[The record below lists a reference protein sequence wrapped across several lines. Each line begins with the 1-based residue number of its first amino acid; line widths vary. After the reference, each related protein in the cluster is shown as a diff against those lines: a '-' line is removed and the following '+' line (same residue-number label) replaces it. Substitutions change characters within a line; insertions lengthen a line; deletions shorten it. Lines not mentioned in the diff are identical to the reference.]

1 MCYEG
6 IIPPSA
12 GIEFIADPLS
22 ANGGTASGWHC
33 ASMTAPLRVPRRERL
48 KMRLAIYIRSVES
61 ARGAE
66 RVAINIARGLAS
78 RGHHVD
84 FLVEESGAW
93 LGRELSA
100 EHPNIVVVNLR
111 GGGSNRVSD
120 RFIQARAFAGH
131 LLSAPGAMLAGG
143 DPCLGPVAAL
153 LFKDAPPLAAIRR
166 YLHEAQP
173 RAVLSFLNYPNTV
186 LLLAASLHRGDT
198 RFIVSVRNHISVAA
212 AQNGSPWVR
221 SVPRLMRRL
230 FGRAD
235 VVVTPSN
242 GVADDVAAITG
253 IRRDRIT
260 VIYNPVFRPELAVMA
275 EAPVSH
281 PWLVEGNEPVILGAG
296 KFKPQKDF
304 PTLLRAFAKVRAER
318 PARLIVLGEG
328 QGEQVLREMTKTL
341 GIADDVDFP
350 GHVAN
355 PFAYYHRASV
365 FVLSSVWEGLPNALI
380 EAMACGCP
388 VVSTDCPSG
397 PSEILDG
404 GRFGALVPVGE
415 AETMAK
421 AILATLGSTPRR
433 AQLVERARE
442 FSLDRAVQHFET
454 VMAG

>member
-1 MCYEG
+1 
-6 IIPPSA
+6 
-12 GIEFIADPLS
+12 
-22 ANGGTASGWHC
+22 
-33 ASMTAPLRVPRRERL
+33 
-48 KMRLAIYIRSVES
+48 MRLAIYIRSVEL

-100 EHPNIVVVNLR
+100 EHPNIIVVNLR
-111 GGGSNRVSD
+111 AGRHNVAD
-120 RFIQARAFAGH
+120 RLLQARAFAAH
-131 LLSAPGAMLAGG
+131 LLSAPRAMLAGG
-143 DPCLGPVAAL
+143 DPCVGPVAAL

-166 YLHEAQP
+166 YLHKAKP

-198 RFIVSVRNHISVAA
+198 RFIVSVRNHMSVAA
-212 AQNGSPWVR
+212 ALNESARVR

-235 VVVTPSN
+235 VVVTPSQ

-253 IRRDRIT
+253 ICRDRIT
-260 VIYNPVFRPELAVMA
+260 VIYNPVFRPELATMA
-275 EAPVSH
+275 EAPVNH
-281 PWLVEGNEPVILGAG
+281 PWLVDGNEPVIVGAG

-318 PARLIVLGEG
+318 PARLIVLG
-328 QGEQVLREMTKTL
+328 QGEGEKALREMSRTL
-341 GIADDVDFP
+341 GIAADVDFP

-355 PFAYYHRASV
+355 PFAYYRRASV

-421 AILATLGSTPRR
+421 AILATLGSTPSRT
-433 AQLVERARE
+433 QLIERARE